1 MRRYLKTN
9 KTNKPIEAE
18 KYLMLSSILNFPMD
32 ERLDSALAKVN
43 EIRLQLDREFN
54 NIKDEMIKFLDGL
67 KKELKRENTKKLLN
81 SSNEHEILTSY
92 RRRVYSLVENIN
104 KINQYLSLDVES
116 TKSFNNVNVLSKL
129 SVSFSMS
136 EAELKKTKQRV
147 ILNEHELRDKLN
159 MISPIIFKHSTIEY
173 DTYKELLDRTSLLPT
188 LFKSKDFRHFRRLKL
203 KDILEIT
210 IKGGY
215 SDPFSY
221 TKIDGSEFNYYLG
234 CIIYGVENLV
244 NSLNKSFNDVEAIII
259 DVSSQFYEL

>member
-1 MRRYLKTN
+1 MRRYLKAN

-18 KYLMLSSILNFPMD
+18 KYLMLSDILNFPMD

-54 NIKDEMIKFLDGL
+54 NIKDEMIKFLDGI

-81 SSNEHEILTSY
+81 SSNEHEILISY
-92 RRRVYSLVENIN
+92 RRRVYNLVETIN

-136 EAELKKTKQRV
+136 ETELKKTKQRV

-173 DTYKELLDRTSLLPT
+173 DVFKELLDRTSLLPT
-188 LFKSKDFRHFRRLKL
+188 LFKSKDFRYFREFKL
-203 KDILEIT
+203 KDVLDIT
-210 IKGGY
+210 TKGRY
-215 SDPFSY
+215 TRRLSY
-221 TKIDGSEFNYYLG
+221 IDLDDSGFNYYLG
-234 CIIYGVENLV
+234 CIIYGVENLI
-244 NSLNKSFNDVEAIII
+244 NSLNKSFDDVEAIII
-259 DVSSQFYEL
+259 DASSQFYEL